1 MWRGGGG
8 GRIIYS
14 TWWFPV
20 VVNGDGRGHFQGWL
34 LRRGLTAFSAAGCA
48 LQGSREEAGTPRSFS
63 TSSLL
68 DCSKHSFCFRAFRML
83 LRQSAHTTS
92 EHSKFSP
99 LQLLAIQLR
108 RPTSCVCPLPY
119 SIAMT
124 GEIAS
129 FTQCANDSHIIFTS
143 TINLLHV
150 ASAVQLTSRISRCKV
165 IIHQHLM
172 HTNDIC

>member
-1 MWRGGGG
+1 
-8 GRIIYS
+8 
-14 TWWFPV
+14 
-20 VVNGDGRGHFQGWL
+20 
-34 LRRGLTAFSAAGCA
+34 
-48 LQGSREEAGTPRSFS
+48 
-63 TSSLL
+63 
-68 DCSKHSFCFRAFRML
+68 ML
-83 LRQSAHTTS
+83 LRQSAHHIGTQRFRQILS
-92 EHSKFSP
+92 YNCS
-99 LQLLAIQLR
+99 QLAIQLR

-129 FTQCANDSHIIFTS
+129 FTQRANDSHIIFTS

-165 IIHQHLM
+165 VIRQHLM